1 MQSRQK
7 PVPPYDDVITDET
20 RLQDDVITDETRL
33 QDDDILDNA
42 AELLR
47 DVKVGN
53 FPFFAIYIR
62 PGSQGLLVGNVYCSI
77 HCDLVLNWV
86 LFTELPTLHYINQ
99 IGECAQK
106 SDSYVKKHRRIISVV
121 SQTSMT
127 KKRDHTLGFKNYL
140 KVSNL
145 LQIKS
150 NCSSSGI
157 DMFGDVTIY

>member
-1 MQSRQK
+1 MFSLRH
-7 PVPPYDDVITDET
+7 
-20 RLQDDVITDETRL
+20 
-33 QDDDILDNA
+33 
-42 AELLR
+42 LR
-47 DVKVGN
+47 DALLVGYAYYITAH
-53 FPFFAIYIR
+53 FPFLPYIF
-62 PGSQGLLVGNVYCSI
+62 GSQGLLLGNVYCSI

-145 LQIKS
+145 LVLQIKS